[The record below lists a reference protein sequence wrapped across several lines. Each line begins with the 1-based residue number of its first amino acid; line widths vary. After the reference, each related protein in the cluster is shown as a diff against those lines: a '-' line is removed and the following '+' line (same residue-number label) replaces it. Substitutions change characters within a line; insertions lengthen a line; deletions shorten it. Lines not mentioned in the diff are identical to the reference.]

1 MIGIIE
7 EDSED
12 CGIYITPTMEK
23 VDAYGRPVIAEG
35 GMWTPEQLKA
45 ALDTGVLA
53 AVAGTAIA
61 RPREITKLFLDVLL

>member
-7 EDSED
+7 KDSED
-12 CGIYITPTMEK
+12 CGIYITMEK
-23 VDAYGRPVIAEG
+23 VDACSRPVIAEG

-61 RPREITKLFLDVLL
+61 RPREITKLFLDVLF